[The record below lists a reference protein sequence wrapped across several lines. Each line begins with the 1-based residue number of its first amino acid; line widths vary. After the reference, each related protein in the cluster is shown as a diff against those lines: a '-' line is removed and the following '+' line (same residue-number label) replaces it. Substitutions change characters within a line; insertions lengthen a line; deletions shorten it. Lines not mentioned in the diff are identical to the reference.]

1 MFHLKPTGVPRR
13 DTLGFITDK
22 GGDGWVRN
30 AGGRAAQS
38 MLVLVLAFGFVS
50 AAHAA
55 GFRVTDLSTHRAQGV
70 YYLNA
75 DLALELNREART
87 ALAHGVTLT
96 FVVNI
101 EIKRRRGWWVWNKT
115 VAELAERYRLS
126 YRPLAERYRLDNLN
140 SGWSEGYAT
149 RTAALN
155 AIGHLR
161 KLPLIDT
168 SLLDPRAHYYLL
180 LRVVLDTHQL
190 PGPLKLLAA
199 IMPGWGLAS
208 GWRQVRLIP

>member
-1 MFHLKPTGVPRR
+1 MRSM
-13 DTLGFITDK
+13 
-22 GGDGWVRN
+22 GGHV
-30 AGGRAAQS
+30 APA
-38 MLVLVLAFGFVS
+38 MLVLVLAFGLVT
-50 AAHAA
+50 AARAA
-55 GFRVTDLSTHRAQGV
+55 GFHVTNLSAHRVQGV

-75 DLALELNREART
+75 DLALKLNREART
-87 ALAHGVTLT
+87 ALAHGVALT

-101 EIKRRRGWWVWNKT
+101 EIKRKRGWWVWNKT
-115 VAELAERYRLS
+115 VAKLAERYRLS

-140 SGWSEGYAT
+140 SGWSEEYAT

-168 SLLDPRAHYYLL
+168 ILLNPRAHYYLL

-199 IMPGWGLAS
+199 IMPGWGLSS
-208 GWRQVRLIP
+208 GWRQVRLMP

>member
-1 MFHLKPTGVPRR
+1 M
-13 DTLGFITDK
+13 
-22 GGDGWVRN
+22 RN
-30 AGGRAAQS
+30 MGGRLVQA
-38 MLVLVLAFGFVS
+38 MWVLVLVFGLVT
-50 AAHAA
+50 AAYAA
-55 GFRVTDLSTHRAQGV
+55 GFHVINLSTHRAQGV

-75 DLALELNREART
+75 DLALKLNREART
-87 ALAHGVTLT
+87 ALAHGVALT

-101 EIKRRRGWWVWNKT
+101 EIKRRRGWWIWNKT
-115 VAELAERYRLS
+115 VAKLAERYRLS

-140 SGWSEGYAT
+140 SGWSGGYAT
-149 RTAALN
+149 RAEALH

-161 KLPLIDT
+161 KLPLIDA
-168 SLLDPRAHYYLL
+168 SLLNPRAHYYLL

-208 GWRQVRLIP
+208 GWRQVRVMP